1 MHFTKGKI
9 FMNQEEKTI
18 KVHLEKRE
26 KEDYLVFEFEAP
38 KDVCLNKETSQNDL
52 RIVFANLLT
61 ELINTPIK
69 LEFEDRAD
77 YKTGLYIDVCKEY
90 IKDLNRE
97 IINVRKNIPEK
108 LVRL

>member
-1 MHFTKGKI
+1 MSQLNSEI
-9 FMNQEEKTI
+9 ESSNENQN
-18 KVHLEKRE
+18 VNNN
-26 KEDYLVFEFEAP
+26 P
-38 KDVCLNKETSQNDL
+38 NKETSQNDL